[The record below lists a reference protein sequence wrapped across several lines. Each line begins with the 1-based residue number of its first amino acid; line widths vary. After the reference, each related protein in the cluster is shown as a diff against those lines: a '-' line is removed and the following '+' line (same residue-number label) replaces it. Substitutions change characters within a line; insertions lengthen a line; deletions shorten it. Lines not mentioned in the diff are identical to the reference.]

1 VFLYKQARDKAKAKK
16 GEPQRPILQFERSDE
31 SVETIHSLKGGQ
43 PSSPSVE
50 QWSEAVKTTAS
61 DGWLPLH
68 SACKYTA
75 PFHVIRFL
83 VEQWPE
89 GVGMANSDGDLPL
102 HVACAKKTPLE
113 VIRYVVAQWEAAL
126 YTSNK
131 AGHFPLHLACS
142 NRPTLEVVEFLVG
155 QWEAVVRM
163 TTANGRLPLHFACK
177 YTASLEV
184 VKSLVEQWPDAVR
197 ITDSFGRTPLDYAIT
212 PTAGRP
218 MPEVV
223 SWLRAIADSLPTV
236 AITSKQQS
244 ASTPGEPVD
253 ESKPKPS
260 SSKTASTAKMEDTQ
274 TSPPT
279 EEPARDQAV
288 EDNARVPPSK
298 KTNKTV
304 LFGTRAELE
313 SAITNCKDAIQKAD
327 SSHDEHVIDSAI
339 LSQEYLKKLVPLR
352 DTLPSAKDLKSR
364 IHRLDLE
371 LDQLG
376 RESLKEKRE
385 LAVKTKELKMLL
397 EREEKA
403 EQALREPMEMQSSND
418 DADIM
423 VGQWEAMTAPNELLP
438 SHTAC
443 TNQGPLEGATYFAE
457 QWPDAIEKS
466 DSFGRTPSDYPGAIT
481 PTDGRPRVE
490 VVSCLQAEAD
500 GRTTGAI
507 SPEQQSTSSPGEPE
521 SPYNKTSVFG
531 TRVELEAIIAKYEDA
546 IRKADSSLDE
556 DVFDSAMHAEEQ
568 LETILPLR
576 DILPCAKELQ
586 SQIHQLGLELEQGSL
601 IEKKERA
608 VKMKGL
614 KRLLAQ
620 EEQALREPTEI
631 QNSSDAIEVLVEQ
644 WEATKKLVAVNR
656 RRPPHFAWTADT
668 QPEVAEQWPEAVKVT
683 DSFGRT
689 PLEYTITPT
698 NGRSFG
704 RTPLEYAI
712 TPTNGPLEYAI
723 TPTNGRPKVEVVSC
737 LQAEADGRTTGAI
750 SPEQLSTPSPGES
763 VDEYKPK
770 PSHSNTASRAKMED
784 AQTSPVMEGPAG
796 DEPEQEYA
804 LVASNT
810 ATVFGTRAEL
820 ESAIAKYQDAIERG
834 VFSHDEDV
842 IDSAMHAVEHLIKLK
857 PLRDTLPSAK
867 DLQSQIQLIELQ
879 FESLGRESFQE
890 KKALAVKINK
900 LKRLRAWEE
909 NAEQALREPTEIQIS
924 SDALHT
930 ALVANMS
937 KPAVALSLSFLNKC
951 TDSFNSHSLL
961 GTGGFAEV
969 YRGLDVVKGINFAVK
984 RFFPQVLQGANAAFT
999 RDRINEEITVSRYS

>member
-1 VFLYKQARDKAKAKK
+1 
-16 GEPQRPILQFERSDE
+16 
-31 SVETIHSLKGGQ
+31 
-43 PSSPSVE
+43 
-50 QWSEAVKTTAS
+50 
-61 DGWLPLH
+61 
-68 SACKYTA
+68 
-75 PFHVIRFL
+75 
-83 VEQWPE
+83 
-89 GVGMANSDGDLPL
+89 
-102 HVACAKKTPLE
+102 
-113 VIRYVVAQWEAAL
+113 
-126 YTSNK
+126 
-131 AGHFPLHLACS
+131 
-142 NRPTLEVVEFLVG
+142 
-155 QWEAVVRM
+155 
-163 TTANGRLPLHFACK
+163 
-177 YTASLEV
+177 
-184 VKSLVEQWPDAVR
+184 
-197 ITDSFGRTPLDYAIT
+197 
-212 PTAGRP
+212 
-218 MPEVV
+218 
-223 SWLRAIADSLPTV
+223 
-236 AITSKQQS
+236 
-244 ASTPGEPVD
+244 
-253 ESKPKPS
+253 
-260 SSKTASTAKMEDTQ
+260 
-274 TSPPT
+274 
-279 EEPARDQAV
+279 
-288 EDNARVPPSK
+288 
-298 KTNKTV
+298 
-304 LFGTRAELE
+304 
-313 SAITNCKDAIQKAD
+313 
-327 SSHDEHVIDSAI
+327 
-339 LSQEYLKKLVPLR
+339 
-352 DTLPSAKDLKSR
+352 
-364 IHRLDLE
+364 
-371 LDQLG
+371 
-376 RESLKEKRE
+376 
-385 LAVKTKELKMLL
+385 
-397 EREEKA
+397 
-403 EQALREPMEMQSSND
+403 
-418 DADIM
+418 
-423 VGQWEAMTAPNELLP
+423 
-438 SHTAC
+438 
-443 TNQGPLEGATYFAE
+443 
-457 QWPDAIEKS
+457 
-466 DSFGRTPSDYPGAIT
+466 
-481 PTDGRPRVE
+481 
-490 VVSCLQAEAD
+490 
-500 GRTTGAI
+500 
-507 SPEQQSTSSPGEPE
+507 
-521 SPYNKTSVFG
+521 
-531 TRVELEAIIAKYEDA
+531 
-546 IRKADSSLDE
+546 
-556 DVFDSAMHAEEQ
+556 
-568 LETILPLR
+568 
-576 DILPCAKELQ
+576 LQ

-924 SDALHT
+924 SDALYT